1 MKDTKERPIHVGKCY
16 TTCPEKTK
24 GQHFLDCE
32 FHALDLTERD
42 FSGSAFT
49 DCVFEGVAADRGQW
63 ADTEFSYCKIR
74 HSSFISATLS
84 RSTFTECIG
93 TKNDYRY
100 AAFRSTTRIGG
111 REDEPSIEGMDI
123 TNSLFDQFVLFLAKG
138 SAVGIEAA
146 VYTITDG
153 KPGAVYLYQKGMPL
167 LFAGYGWNNREGS
180 RPERVEEMPETIQ
193 RFYRKF
199 RHIQKKEA
207 TASVKTTAGKI
218 LEVPKPRQQ
227 FGVLWDYQPTPDP
240 EDRYRAFVPVT
251 LIYGDPSPDVPN
263 LIQGWTTDLPKG
275 DKATWDDA
283 VRRVTQREGE
293 LTCKDCDGT
302 GDTLEEA
309 LERAEKAWDEKK
321 ALLKLAD
328 QVAVLVPDYR
338 ERILPNASRRL
349 QEAKKADTLT
359 LFSKLQIEDAKEDL
373 HQRETEFL
381 KKLAR
386 RLRHTEPT
394 SETIQAV
401 CQAMHEDN
409 TPWNQKEALFD
420 RCLQKAAP
428 FLYAPLRHRI
438 EALQKEL
445 LPKVETEGFEGAL
458 SVYQDAVKT
467 YFRAKREFRLA
478 VLHLSQ
484 ATGKGIRTCFLALG
498 ARERAFF
505 EKEVLKEA
513 YKKQNQ
519 GKDHP
524 LRAAI
529 EELDDTF
536 TPRHYVH
543 RLSKWLIVSG
553 IDVPK
558 VQTLLQRT
566 EDIFYVT
573 ATSDHYESEDGK
585 ILPGTLSVRPIEYDE
600 RLHAMDILYP
610 PRHKD
615 TARSHLF
622 PRTIGDEENRKIIA
636 AMIHNPNE

>member
-16 TTCPEKTK
+16 ITCPENTK
-24 GQHFLDCE
+24 GQHFLDCV

-74 HSSFISATLS
+74 HSSFLSAILS

-93 TKNDYRY
+93 IKNDYRY

-138 SAVGIEAA
+138 SAVGIEAT

-263 LIQGWTTDLPKG
+263 LIQGWTTNLPKG
-275 DKATWDDA
+275 DKAAWDDA
-283 VRRVTQREGE
+283 VRRVTQRKGE

-328 QVAVLVPDYR
+328 QVVALVPDYR
-338 ERILPNASRRL
+338 KRILPNASRRL

-394 SETIQAV
+394 SEAIQAV

-420 RCLQKAAP
+420 RFLQKADA

-438 EALQKEL
+438 EDLQKEL
-445 LPKVETEGFEGAL
+445 LTKTETEGFEGAL

-467 YFRAKREFRLA
+467 YFRAKREFRLGLA
-478 VLHLSQ
+478 PVPGDGEGNPYLFPCPRRQGTGLLRKGSPERSVQ
-484 ATGKGIRTCFLALG
+484 EAEPGKGPSPAGGHRRTRRYLYAPPLRPPSVEMADRKRHRRPKSPDPAPAYG
-498 ARERAFF
+498 EHLLRHRNRRSLRERRREDSSRDPFRTAHR
-505 EKEVLKEA
+505 VRRTPPC
-513 YKKQNQ
+513 Y
-519 GKDHP
+519 GYP
-524 LRAAI
+524 LPAQA
-529 EELDDTF
+529 
-536 TPRHYVH
+536 
-543 RLSKWLIVSG
+543 
-553 IDVPK
+553 
-558 VQTLLQRT
+558 
-566 EDIFYVT
+566 
-573 ATSDHYESEDGK
+573 
-585 ILPGTLSVRPIEYDE
+585 
-600 RLHAMDILYP
+600 
-610 PRHKD
+610 
-615 TARSHLF
+615 
-622 PRTIGDEENRKIIA
+622 
-636 AMIHNPNE
+636 